1 MEETN
6 KIRIVPLDDKSD
18 YALRRIR
25 VRAAISARKLSIV
38 FDDSVDKNDPK
49 VVEKLEEAS
58 NIIVRALSDHALR
71 VVRSV
76 IYDPAAMMAK
86 LDDRYDSKT
95 TASKIT
101 KMVELVSVRY
111 MPRHVDKIA
120 ALVEQ
125 LRSIGTT
132 FDDPLVIGITIAS

>member
-111 MPRHVDKIA
+111 RSFKESMYRHVDKIA
-120 ALVEQ
+120 ALV
-125 LRSIGTT
+125 
-132 FDDPLVIGITIAS
+132 